1 LGGSDTIGLP
11 DNMTLTQIMYANA
24 DPYNYLYFEND
35 ALCALILNPD
45 NYAIHGHC
53 QLLNSGKSFEIE
65 YCGKHGHVW
74 KTIDMDLLNTLDI
87 DSPVGDSSMEIRQ
100 DHIELIKKTSL
111 FTISYSVRVYYTREF
126 AAVTP
131 DPDGFI
137 AQMIAETNQ
146 GYSISSVPLKVKL
159 HCAELAS
166 ISDVYE
172 RKRAL
177 LNFVHMKDSIED
189 LRGSADVVMLLVR
202 NMSTCGI
209 SYFNG
214 IATGNT
220 VSVVRKNCALSL
232 FTAGHEIGHNFG
244 LQHEPQSATNLFHPE
259 GHGFLIQPKI
269 NTTEGYRTIMALS
282 HKGHKTRLNLYSNE
296 AIFLYTN
303 TTVGDKK
310 SKNVHV
316 LNENRFS
323 MAAIGDESIMC
334 PSKVAKKSEELK
346 INSPP
351 SSNSTGNQTDPSRVF
366 TVTTPKGLL
375 DGSPDGS
382 SNSTGNQTDP
392 SGVFTV
398 TTPKSLPDVSPDGSL
413 DQNKINAPPSSNST
427 GNQTDPSR
435 VFTVTTPK
443 GFPDDSPDGSL
454 NQNKINGPPSSNS
467 TGNQTDPSRVF
478 NVTEST
484 TKPSSTTNLSL
495 QTLKNFD
502 ITNNTNGS
510 NKTKTFS
517 LCSQA
522 DSFPVLISLI
532 QEKVTRNN
540 GIHHCS
546 LCSQADSFPVL
557 ISLIQEKV
565 TRNNGIHHCE
575 NECQDRR
582 DCEYWTY
589 NTFHKE
595 CYIWIFGYESYRTS
609 TGWRSGPKICGSLP
623 EFHCKESNKRF
634 LLSYLAVNSDHIED
648 CKSKCLSSPDCH
660 YWSFL
665 ELTSTNLIRCRL
677 YSLQRAQGGWV
688 SGLYDC

>member
-1 LGGSDTIGLP
+1 
-11 DNMTLTQIMYANA
+11 MYANA

-35 ALCALILNPD
+35 ALCALIFNPE

-53 QLLNSGKSFEIE
+53 QFLNSGKSFEIE

-74 KTIDMDLLNTLDI
+74 KTIDMDLLNKLDT

-111 FTISYSVRVYYTREF
+111 FTISYSVRVYYTQEF

-131 DPDGFI
+131 DPEGFI

-166 ISDVYE
+166 ISDVYD

-177 LNFVHMKDSIED
+177 LNFVYMKDSIED

-244 LQHEPQSATNLFHPE
+244 LQHELQSTTNLFHPE

-282 HKGHKTRLNLYSNE
+282 REGHKTRLNLYSNE
-296 AIFLYTN
+296 AIFLYSN

-323 MAAIGDESIMC
+323 MAAIGDESIIC
-334 PSKVAKKSEELK
+334 PSKVAMKSEELK
-346 INSPP
+346 INGPP
-351 SSNSTGNQTDPSRVF
+351 SSNSTANQTDPF
-366 TVTTPKGLL
+366 G
-375 DGSPDGS
+375 
-382 SNSTGNQTDP
+382 
-392 SGVFTV
+392 
-398 TTPKSLPDVSPDGSL
+398 
-413 DQNKINAPPSSNST
+413 
-427 GNQTDPSR
+427 

-443 GFPDDSPDGSL
+443 GFPDGSSDGPLDGSPDGFSNGSPDGSPDSSL
-454 NQNKINGPPSSNS
+454 NDSLDWGTTVKPDQ
-467 TGNQTDPSRVF
+467 

-484 TKPSSTTNLSL
+484 NKPSSLTTSNLSL
-495 QTLKNFD
+495 QTLKSLTKLV
-502 ITNNTNGS
+502 ITKDTNGS
-510 NKTKTFS
+510 GETKTLS

-532 QEKVTRNN
+532 QGRVITNIEIN
-540 GIHHCS
+540 
-546 LCSQADSFPVL
+546 
-557 ISLIQEKV
+557 
-565 TRNNGIHHCE
+565 HCE

-609 TGWRSGPKICGSLP
+609 TGWRSGPKICGKLP
-623 EFHCKESNKRF
+623 EFPCKESNKRF
-634 LLSYLAVNSDHIED
+634 FLSYLAVNSNHIED
-648 CKSKCLSSPDCH
+648 CKSKCLSSPECH
-660 YWSFL
+660 YWSFF
-665 ELTSTNLIRCRL
+665 ELTLTNLIRCRL
-677 YSLQRAQGGWV
+677 YSLQGAQGGWV

>member
-1 LGGSDTIGLP
+1 
-11 DNMTLTQIMYANA
+11 MYANA

-146 GYSISSVPLKVKL
+146 GYAISSVPLKVKL

-177 LNFVHMKDSIED
+177 LNFVYMKDSIED

-244 LQHEPQSATNLFHPE
+244 LQHEPQSTTNLFHPE

-282 HKGHKTRLNLYSNE
+282 HEGHKTRLNLYSNE
-296 AIFLYTN
+296 AIFLYSN

-323 MAAIGDESIMC
+323 MAAIGDESIIC
-334 PSKVAKKSEELK
+334 PSKVAKKSEEL
-346 INSPP
+346 
-351 SSNSTGNQTDPSRVF
+351 
-366 TVTTPKGLL
+366 
-375 DGSPDGS
+375 
-382 SNSTGNQTDP
+382 
-392 SGVFTV
+392 
-398 TTPKSLPDVSPDGSL
+398 
-413 DQNKINAPPSSNST
+413 
-427 GNQTDPSR
+427 
-435 VFTVTTPK
+435 
-443 GFPDDSPDGSL
+443 
-454 NQNKINGPPSSNS
+454 KINGPPSSNS
-467 TGNQTDPSRVF
+467 TGNQTDPFGVF
-478 NVTEST
+478 TVTTPKSLPDGSPDGSSDGSPYGSSDSSVDGSLVGGKTLEPDQNETESP
-484 TKPSSTTNLSL
+484 TKPSPTTTSNLSL
-495 QTLKNFD
+495 ETLKSLNNLD
-502 ITNNTNGS
+502 ITNDTNGLGE
-510 NKTKTFS
+510 TKNFS

-522 DSFPVLISLI
+522 DSFPVLISL
-532 QEKVTRNN
+532 
-540 GIHHCS
+540 
-546 LCSQADSFPVL
+546 L
-557 ISLIQEKV
+557 QEKV

-609 TGWRSGPKICGSLP
+609 TGWRSGPKICGRLP
-623 EFHCKESNKRF
+623 EFPCKESNKRF
-634 LLSYLAVNSDHIED
+634 LLSYLAVNSNHIED